1 MRWFAML
8 AVLTAAMSAHLA
20 AAAQQG
26 GASSAASASVP
37 SRALPPDIDPA
48 SLNRLPRVRREDLDD
63 AGKKLYDAVT
73 ADGRLLG
80 LEGPIGIRMHSP
92 RVSEYMN
99 TGNQYLRYQAGIE
112 PRLMELA
119 ILVVAREMNS
129 QFEWTAHEPPALRA
143 GLDQRIID
151 VVKHR
156 RPLTGLG
163 DKEAAII
170 QLGREALGR
179 RKVEP
184 ETFARAL
191 ELFGRQGTV
200 NVVSLMSH
208 YAATAM
214 LLTTFDQQ
222 LRSGQ
227 QPLLPLP

>member
-1 MRWFAML
+1 MRRVVLL
-8 AVLTAAMSAHLA
+8 AVLPCALA
-20 AAAQQG
+20 AYFATRESA
-26 GASSAASASVP
+26 SAAPQASAQASA
-37 SRALPPDIDPA
+37 RTLPPDIDPE

-63 AGKKLYDAVT
+63 LGKKLYDAV
-73 ADGRLLG
+73 AGDGRLLG

-92 RVSEYMN
+92 PVSEYM
-99 TGNQYLRYQAGIE
+99 TMGNQYLRFGAGIE

-119 ILVVAREMNS
+119 ILVVAREMDS

-143 GLDQRIID
+143 GLEQRIID
-151 VVKHR
+151 IVKHR

-191 ELFGRQGTV
+191 ELFGRQGVV